1 MIVWVLLTSQ
11 KATLLF
17 SLEDGASMFSTLPQ
31 LIINKLWAR
40 EWDLYRYAFFHIW
53 WSFALHLWMAPWA
66 VQTLIGGSVP
76 EPMQWFLWIN
86 HACFL
91 IQCCP
96 AGHKITGIQFSF
108 QTFIHYTI
116 SDSFDIMYCRWWDI
130 LYFILLVS
138 FPIMLLISIYPNLLP
153 VKYTILLQRFS
164 LSNTNVLQHFAV
176 PVSTFLRHLAA
187 IKLKTS
193 SFEIYI
199 F

>member
-1 MIVWVLLTSQ
+1 MRSVQICLLPYIMELCS
-11 KATLLF
+11 AF
-17 SLEDGASMFSTLPQ
+17 VDGSMSC
-31 LIINKLWAR
+31 
-40 EWDLYRYAFFHIW
+40 
-53 WSFALHLWMAPWA
+53 S
-66 VQTLIGGSVP
+66 QTLIGGSVP

-153 VKYTILLQRFS
+153 VKYTIFLQRFS

>member
-1 MIVWVLLTSQ
+1 MPSSIY
-11 KATLLF
+11 
-17 SLEDGASMFSTLPQ
+17 DGAL
-31 LIINKLWAR
+31 LCICGW
-40 EWDLYRYAFFHIW
+40 
-53 WSFALHLWMAPWA
+53 LHELFRHWLVEVFLSP
-66 VQTLIGGSVP
+66 
-76 EPMQWFLWIN
+76 WFLWIN